1 VIELL
6 KVYYLNVGYRQNR
19 GFKPAAIVLALAGL
33 CACSPKADVEAGSR
47 LVDQFHADFNAGR
60 YQEIYNGADPEFR
73 KDTKLDD
80 FVKYE
85 SLVKTKLGDFQS
97 LQVTNFNVLYL
108 LTHAQVR
115 LDYDSVFK
123 LGKAKEV
130 FELRQGNGKTSMV
143 GYRIDSPLL
152 PSEH

>member
-1 VIELL
+1 M
-6 KVYYLNVGYRQNR
+6 
-19 GFKPAAIVLALAGL
+19 LALAGI
-33 CACSPKADVEAGSR
+33 CACSPKADVEAGR
-47 LVDQFHADFNAGR
+47 KLVDDFHTDFNAGR
-60 YQEIYNGADPEFR
+60 YEEIYNVADPEFR
-73 KDTKLDD
+73 KEAKLED

-85 SLVKTKLGDFQS
+85 SMVKAKLGGFQS

>member
-1 VIELL
+1 MAF
-6 KVYYLNVGYRQNR
+6 RQNR
-19 GFKPAAIVLALAGL
+19 GLKPAAVVLAVCL

-47 LVDQFHADFNAGR
+47 LVDQFHADFNAAR
-60 YQEIYNGADPEFR
+60 YAEIFNGADPEFR
-73 KDTKLDD
+73 KEAKLED

-97 LQVTNFNVLYL
+97 SQVTNFNVLYL
-108 LTHAQVR
+108 LTHVQVR
-115 LDYDSVFK
+115 LDYDCVFK

-152 PSEH
+152 PPER

>member
-1 VIELL
+1 M
-6 KVYYLNVGYRQNR
+6 
-19 GFKPAAIVLALAGL
+19 LALAAL
-33 CACSPKADVEAGSR
+33 CACSPKADVEAGNR
-47 LVDQFHADFNAGR
+47 LADRFHTDFNGGR
-60 YQEIYNGADPEFR
+60 YAEIYQGADPEFR
-73 KDTKLDD
+73 KDTRLDD
-80 FVKYE
+80 FAKYE
-85 SLVKTKLGDFQS
+85 SLVKSKLGDFQS

-130 FELRQGNGKTSMV
+130 FELRQAKGKTSMV

-152 PSEH
+152 PPEH

>member
-1 VIELL
+1 MAFKQYRGLL
-6 KVYYLNVGYRQNR
+6 LTAVL
-19 GFKPAAIVLALAGL
+19 LALACL

-47 LVDQFHADFNAGR
+47 LVDQFHTDFNAGR
-60 YQEIYNGADPEFR
+60 YAEIYNGADPEFR
-73 KDTKLDD
+73 KDTKLED
-80 FVKYE
+80 FVQYE
-85 SLVKTKLGDFQS
+85 SQVKSKLGDFQS
-97 LQVTNFNVLYL
+97 SQVTNFNVLYL

-115 LDYDSVFK
+115 LDYDSVFR

-152 PSEH
+152 PEH

>member
-1 VIELL
+1 M
-6 KVYYLNVGYRQNR
+6 
-19 GFKPAAIVLALAGL
+19 
-33 CACSPKADVEAGSR
+33 
-47 LVDQFHADFNAGR
+47 DQFHSDFNSGR
-60 YQEIYNGADPEFR
+60 YEEIYRGADPEFR
-73 KDTKLDD
+73 KDTKLED

-85 SLVKTKLGDFQS
+85 SLVKARLGDFQS
-97 LQVTNFNVLYL
+97 SQVTNFNVLYL

-123 LGKAKEV
+123 MGKAKEV